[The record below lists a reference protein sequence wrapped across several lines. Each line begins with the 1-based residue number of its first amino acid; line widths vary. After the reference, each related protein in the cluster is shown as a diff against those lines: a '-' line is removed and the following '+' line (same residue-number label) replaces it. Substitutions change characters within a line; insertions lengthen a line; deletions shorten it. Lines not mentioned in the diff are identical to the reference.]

1 MQSAVS
7 ANITGHGYM
16 AREVNRRGSDN
27 SIHFNMERVLDRDG
41 EWDYNTPIWSI
52 GYTVDGFHYH
62 DVGTITA
69 FPGDGIQATIRGSET
84 VAGNDVVEVFE
95 AAVCAALET
104 EGCVETLEDD
114 IYETFY

>member
-7 ANITGHGYM
+7 ANITGHGHM

-27 SIHFNMERVLDRDG
+27 SIHFNMERVLDHDG
-41 EWDYNTPIWSI
+41 EWDYNTPVWSI
-52 GYTVDGFHYH
+52 GYTVDGSSYH

-95 AAVCAALET
+95 AAVCAALDT
-104 EGCVETLEDD
+104 EGCVEAVEDM
-114 IYETFY
+114 IYTTSY